1 MRRGEGKNMKTG
13 NLLAT
18 IAREPRLPPK
28 LTNRNIWTIKR
39 TAASVKDPDSLPP
52 KPIFPTVITA
62 ESIAAYK
69 GDCRVWDAARIKFG
83 IATPEQVHNE
93 NSAIPRASHSR
104 ILHFSKHG

>member
-1 MRRGEGKNMKTG
+1 MK
-13 NLLAT
+13 
-18 IAREPRLPPK
+18 EP
-28 LTNRNIWTIKR
+28 
-39 TAASVKDPDSLPP
+39 DFLPP
-52 KPIFPTVITA
+52 KPEFPTVITA